1 MVPRSLHVPSDH
13 DKRNIRSPHYLIRQE
28 LSEMQVKCSFS
39 QPMILFFRKY
49 IFFLIY
55 TVKLGKKVCVES
67 LRIVHFKREGDG
79 CGREVEGI

>member
-1 MVPRSLHVPSDH
+1 
-13 DKRNIRSPHYLIRQE
+13 
-28 LSEMQVKCSFS
+28 
-39 QPMILFFRKY
+39 MILFFRKY